1 MDYQE
6 RPPPPELARHVQ
18 CLWHLRDPEP
28 TGDPQTIY
36 PDGRCELIV
45 HLGEPMR
52 RYTLAQGWRTQ
63 RPHLF
68 AAQHRTAIRLL
79 ATSAVDCVGVRL
91 TAAAS
96 SALAGPRLPSLADDI
111 VELESLDSAFAT
123 AFASTARDFSNSGDP
138 NALWELL
145 TVRFRTMRL
154 DSLIEAGVAALDAS
168 DGRTTVQALAR
179 QLGMGVRSFQT
190 RFLSSVGLPPKEYAR
205 VRRLQATIRQLDA
218 TPASLADVAVK
229 VGFADQAHATRE
241 LRNLTGLT
249 PARLRRALV
258 AAREGDA
265 TLRMAAAFV
274 RGGANATEVI
284 KGEKGDGVI

>member
-1 MDYQE
+1 MDYFE
-6 RPPPPELARHVQ
+6 RPPPPSLARHVQ
-18 CLWHLRDPEP
+18 CLWHLRDPQP
-28 TGDPQTIY
+28 SGGTQTIY

-45 HLGEPMR
+45 HVGTPFR

-68 AAQHRTAIRLL
+68 AAQHVSAIRLE
-79 ATSAVDCVGVRL
+79 AAGAVDCVGVRL

-96 SALAGPRLPSLADDI
+96 AAIAGARLPSLADDI
-111 VELESLDSAFAT
+111 VELESLDADFASAFAS
-123 AFASTARDFSNSGDP
+123 AACASSASADAHG
-138 NALWELL
+138 LWELL
-145 TVRFRTMRL
+145 ANRVGTMRL
-154 DSLIEAGVAALDAS
+154 DPRIEAGIAALDAV

-179 QLGMGVRSFQT
+179 QLGMGVRSFQAC
-190 RFLSSVGLPPKEYAR
+190 FLASVGLPPKEYAR
-205 VRRLQATIRQLDA
+205 VRRLQATLRQLDA
-218 TPASLADVAVK
+218 TPASLADVAAD

-258 AAREGDA
+258 ASREGDA

-274 RGGANATEVI
+274 RGSAIHV
-284 KGEKGDGVI
+284 DR